1 MTVIYE
7 VQKSL
12 ICQQT
17 PKETYL
23 QFEIASETHRRL
35 MRRLRKIVFAKKG
48 KQISVSASAQLADFP
63 D

>member
-1 MTVIYE
+1 M
-7 VQKSL
+7 KCRNLSSANRL
-12 ICQQT
+12 PKRRICN
-17 PKETYL
+17 L
-23 QFEIASETHRRL
+23 EIASETHRRL